1 MYAIIELTNKER
13 EIIKM
18 KLRNYLGVS
27 WKDISKEEQETLLKE
42 YWYETTTDATSTP
55 AGDNSCILEFMD
67 ENDWGLLVSIGGT
80 QHIENDE
87 LITEPDANCK
97 FYTDMELPEELLL
110 VATVKDCEMLL
121 EYMGYYNSDSRG
133 IYENWIDTGDITEH
147 DLMINGKNTTCLWLH
162 TESKHVIMDLET
174 KEVYTSGDAEFEE
187 AMLEFRV

>member
-1 MYAIIELTNKER
+1 MR
-13 EIIKM
+13 
-18 KLRNYLGVS
+18 LRDHIGKQ
-27 WKDISKEEQETLLKE
+27 WKDLTEQEQDMVLDK
-42 YWYETTTDATSTP
+42 YWYSTYTGSNSP
-55 AGDNSCILEFMD
+55 YSQPNDNGCILDLID
-67 ENDWGLLVSIGGT
+67 EEDWGLLVSIGGT

-87 LITEPDANCK
+87 LITEPNANCK

-174 KEVYTSGDAEFEE
+174 KEVYTSSDAEFKE